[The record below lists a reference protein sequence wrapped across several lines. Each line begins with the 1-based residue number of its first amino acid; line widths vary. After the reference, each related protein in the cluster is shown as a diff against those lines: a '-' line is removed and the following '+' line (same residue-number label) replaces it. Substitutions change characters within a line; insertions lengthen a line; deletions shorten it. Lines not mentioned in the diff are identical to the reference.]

1 MSSSLS
7 PLLHELV
14 VVQRMR
20 RLSAL
25 RLEADV
31 RQEAASL
38 ALWVLGKAEQESIN
52 ITKAAKRLALG
63 EIFTKGG
70 NAQNK
75 QNANRD

>member
-1 MSSSLS
+1 MVR
-7 PLLHELV
+7 E
-14 VVQRMR
+14 MR
-20 RLSAL
+20 RVSTW

-38 ALWVLGKAEQESIN
+38 ALWVLGKAEQKSIN

-75 QNANRD
+75 QNANRE